1 MRQEGVEDRVC
12 DEQVFDHVC
21 GRMEGWG
28 FGFRVCTAI
37 VSGIMD
43 CSISASSLI
52 NVVLGDLK
60 VVVDVLDQLAK
71 RVQAVTGGFGRV

>member
-1 MRQEGVEDRVC
+1 MSVMSRSSITSVG
-12 DEQVFDHVC
+12 
-21 GRMEGWG
+21 GWRGGGSG
-28 FGFRVCTAI
+28 FGFVPPI